1 MPESADSA
9 GRQVLQMALEQEILE
24 TLRALP
30 ADKQQEVLDHAR
42 RLRDEAMQA
51 RGPRKSGRALLDDVN
66 ADLTAEEINQA
77 RREMWRNFL
86 RDDF

>member
-1 MPESADSA
+1 
-9 GRQVLQMALEQEILE
+9 MALEQEILE

-42 RLRDEAMQA
+42 RLRSEVMQA
-51 RGPRKSGRALLDDVN
+51 GGLRRSGRALLAELN
-66 ADLTAEEINQA
+66 TDLTAEEINQA